1 MDMKIYNYFNKDCHW
16 YVKLAFCYLLAEISL
31 PFINDFTCSVILNW
45 FYQPGYNY
53 DLSGFGVP
61 TTLGGRDQQSL
72 GNVPYS
78 GKTFANLYCDVSIF
92 QYLTNILVNCNLDY
106 SVKKKKNS
114 SKQ

>member
-1 MDMKIYNYFNKDCHW
+1 M
-16 YVKLAFCYLLAEISL
+16 
-31 PFINDFTCSVILNW
+31 
-45 FYQPGYNY
+45 
-53 DLSGFGVP
+53 SGFGVP

-106 SVKKKKNS
+106 SVKEKKKILVNN
-114 SKQ
+114 KTEL